1 MIKKRRGRPMTGD
14 LRFYLALERPETT
27 PDDIGGSPLQS
38 WTLITSLWCD
48 VMPRSAKERIVG
60 DQLQE
65 MTSHLI
71 ESHHWE
77 DWKKGD
83 RLSYTD
89 ANTSKTHYFRIL
101 ARLNINQSATRLFWE
116 AEEFDGSSA
125 E

>member
-1 MIKKRRGRPMTGD
+1 MKHLKKNRAATGD

-48 VMPRSAKERIVG
+48 IAPRSARERVVG
-60 DQLQE
+60 AQLQE

-71 ESHHWE
+71 ESHYW
-77 DWKKGD
+77 DNWKKGD

-89 ANTSKTHYFRIL
+89 ANTSQVHYFKIL

-116 AEEFDGSSA
+116 AEEFDGSSV